1 MINRNYLNEK
11 RGLTYGNF
19 YLFCNCYGNNP
30 LKSGIIMK
38 QTNPKLLEEL
48 ILPLWDFTTFREVL
62 SGVIKAPETL
72 ENTPI
77 YPCEG
82 VIGCYRTLPHFYGL
96 TDAREGKIKGKTQ
109 GTTREWSGKENCRDV
124 CQAPPEPPLCEA
136 GQLNIAALVSLW
148 IDGP

>member
-1 MINRNYLNEK
+1 MLRKIIAGVLSVV
-11 RGLTYGNF
+11 LLSSNF
-19 YLFCNCYGNNP
+19 AMAASEDQQKVSDSVAPIENV
-30 LKSGIIMK
+30 
-38 QTNPKLLEEL
+38 E
-48 ILPLWDFTTFREVL
+48 LPLWDFTTFREVL
-62 SGVIKAPETL
+62 LGVIKAPETL

-136 GQLNIAALVSLW
+136 GQLNIAALVSRW
-148 IDGP
+148 IDGH